1 MTTSAIIMIVLTQGT
16 VITATIYF
24 FRKVLKTP
32 PKPEPDSYKDNND
45 TPVSYTHLTL
55 PTTD

>member
-24 FRKVLKTP
+24 FRKVLIGKM
-32 PKPEPDSYKDNND
+32 KAVFIFK
-45 TPVSYTHLTL
+45 
-55 PTTD
+55 

>member
-32 PKPEPDSYKDNND
+32 PKSEPDSYKDNND
-45 TPVSYTHLTL
+45 TPRE
-55 PTTD
+55 